1 MSGPQTGL
9 AFHGGLWEPI
19 SRDDV
24 EYFFHMNSEA
34 GEGPY
39 SWMNSVAIGCIASV
53 NRELI
58 VDCWRLKDFPGI
70 KAEEV
75 VVTHMWRV
83 HCILTARHDNE
94 QKPARRMR

>member
-53 NRELI
+53 N
-58 VDCWRLKDFPGI
+58 
-70 KAEEV
+70 
-75 VVTHMWRV
+75 
-83 HCILTARHDNE
+83 
-94 QKPARRMR
+94 